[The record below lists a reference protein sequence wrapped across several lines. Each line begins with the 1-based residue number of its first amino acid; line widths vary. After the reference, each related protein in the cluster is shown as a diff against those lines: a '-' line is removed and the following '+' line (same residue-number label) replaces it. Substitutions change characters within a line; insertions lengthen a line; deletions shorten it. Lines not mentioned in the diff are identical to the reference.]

1 MTNQPTPLP
10 RPSDEANESEEDMAH
25 EGMPRPEALV
35 LTKADLLQSLV
46 QVDGDKVSSNRA
58 LAMETDFRTRITS
71 HLESLPTADAKF
83 AKFNTSPFVLMFYT
97 LQHGY
102 TRISEIEEAILPAK
116 VFSSMETSAGRM
128 VEAVVLPKYGW
139 EFAPSGMQTVN
150 SAIDGKKI
158 AGDTLCLATLKSGPR
173 CLNDEMSENFADAI
187 LANCVAWAKDSGK
200 RKLDFTYGVL
210 YGTKKQSNK
219 KDWHILRNIARK
231 LPRGMKETP
240 EGKWHCQFKKDGVGV
255 TVTVRIGIDL
265 WNYIAGHGLAFMEI
279 CTSLLRACVKPS
291 DTEAGKVT
299 YTISDLEEIISLAGL
314 PPTFNTKI
322 LQRSQLE
329 WLFFFARHF
338 CDEIVPGN
346 LDALP
351 APK

>member
-1 MTNQPTPLP
+1 MQPRKP
-10 RPSDEANESEEDMAH
+10 SEEPREFEEAMPH
-25 EGMPRPEALV
+25 KGMPRPEALV
-35 LTKADLLQSLV
+35 ISKADLLRSLV
-46 QVDGDKVSSNRA
+46 QVDANKGSSNRA

-71 HLESLPTADAKF
+71 HLETLPTTDAKF

-139 EFAPSGMQTVN
+139 EFAPSGMHTVN

-158 AGDTLCLATLKSGPR
+158 SGDTLCLATLKSGPR
-173 CLNDEMSENFADAI
+173 CLNDAMSGNFADAI
-187 LANCVAWAKDSGK
+187 LANCEEWAKAAGK
-200 RKLDFTYGVL
+200 KKLDFTYGVL

-219 KDWHILRNIARK
+219 KDWHILWNIAK
-231 LPRGMKETP
+231 KFPTGTKEAP
-240 EGKWHCQFKKDGVGV
+240 DGKWHCRFVKNRLEVA
-255 TVTVRIGIDL
+255 VTVRIGIEL
-265 WNYIAGHGLAFMEI
+265 WNFIAGQNLAFMEI

-291 DTEAGKVT
+291 ETESGKHS
-299 YTISDLEEIISLAGL
+299 YTISDLEEVISLAGISAR
-314 PPTFNTKI
+314 FNTKI

-338 CDEIVPGN
+338 CDEIVAGD
-346 LDALP
+346 LASLP
-351 APK
+351 TAT

>member
-1 MTNQPTPLP
+1 
-10 RPSDEANESEEDMAH
+10 MAH

-46 QVDGDKVSSNRA
+46 QVDGDKASSDRA

-71 HLESLPTADAKF
+71 HLESLPTADARF
-83 AKFNTSPFVLMFYT
+83 AKFNTSPFVLMFYA

-102 TRISEIEEAILPAK
+102 SRISEIENALLPAK

-158 AGDTLCLATLKSGPR
+158 TGDTLCLATLKSGPR

-187 LANCVAWAKDSGK
+187 LANSVAWAKNSGK

-231 LPRGMKETP
+231 LPSGMKETP
-240 EGKWHCQFKKDGVGV
+240 DNKWYCSFKKDGISV
-255 TVTVRIGIDL
+255 TVTVRIGIEL
-265 WNYIAGHGLAFMEI
+265 WNYIAGNGLAFVEI

-291 DTEAGKVT
+291 DTEAGKIT

-314 PPTFNTKI
+314 PPAFNTKI

-338 CDEIVPGN
+338 CDDITPGN
-346 LDALP
+346 MSSLP
-351 APK
+351 TPK